1 MFRYLEH
8 RKVLYPNST
17 HKGEKSMKRLVWVV
31 PVVALA
37 AVVLFTAS
45 RRFAARSE
53 SHNGGD
59 VASADVTITGG
70 TNRGVVFYT
79 AAINSNAT
87 VASCFGCNKSLTL
100 QPEGTGT
107 YQVAFNQNVTANS
120 GFSRWVQVDTLTTGS
135 TINVS
140 CTTADR
146 SGVTT
151 AVWVECFNNMTG
163 APENTSFFL
172 FVAR

>member
-1 MFRYLEH
+1 LH
-8 RKVLYPNST
+8 INST
-17 HKGEKSMKRLVWVV
+17 HKEKKIMKRLVWVV
-31 PVVALA
+31 PTVALA
-37 AVVLFTAS
+37 AVLLFAAS

-59 VASADVTITGG
+59 VAPAVTITGG

-79 AAINSNAT
+79 AAINSDAT
-87 VASCFGCNKSLTL
+87 VASCFGCSKSLTL

-120 GFSRWVQVDTLTTGS
+120 GFARWVQVDTLSTGS
-135 TINVS
+135 IANVS

-146 SGVTT
+146 AGVAT
-151 AVWVECFNNMTG
+151 AVWVACFNNDVT
-163 APENTSFFL
+163 PPVPVNTSFFL